1 MSDSEKPNR
10 QLEKEGHQTQR
21 ESLSPQGTSDTE
33 GISFAPLTPVASR
46 GIRSELSCLG
56 LRMNRKSVLPTPA
69 KQIFKECH
77 FEGMPS
83 YKPAPNVHIF
93 YSGPEQVTFF

>member
-10 QLEKEGHQTQR
+10 QLEKEGHQTPR
-21 ESLSPQGTSDTE
+21 ESPSPQALS
-33 GISFAPLTPVASR
+33 PLTPAASR

-56 LRMNRKSVLPTPA
+56 PCMNRKSVLPTPA

-83 YKPAPNVHIF
+83 YEPAQNVHIF
-93 YSGPEQVTFF
+93 YSCPEQVTFL